1 MFSLFCIS
9 PHLVLLESEDDLHQ
23 CGRCMEI
30 FHNISDYFDHK
41 KKKSCGRVRLE
52 TDKREHAGKLGHAND
67 ATTFGNVVKVSE
79 TANRLVNVRESQTK
93 FADESCNRTPS
104 ENITP
109 VVGNEVNESANDYA
123 TRGFSHTILTL
134 PSTQGMCTSSEVN
147 EHAAAA
153 EGNSYTAQTVNSV
166 SEQFSQEVESQRSSV
181 TYEKAGATEESVALP
196 RWRRG
201 RPPKSMTYS
210 KIVQLK
216 KPMHWN
222 SKPRL
227 HQCPK
232 CSYIASFK
240 DDYDRHLRKS
250 HNLSAYVCYRCQKAF
265 SDKYKL
271 KRHLQRLC
279 RREPPQSKAPAF
291 IEFSKKTN
299 HMAFNCHAG
308 EEVLQVIKKVCF
320 SCQLCID
327 LFDSYSAILLHMVK
341 HPNVRPGICKF
352 CGMWFANRYKLR
364 RHVVSSIHDDV
375 ADEQM
380 LAFRKEVEKM
390 KIVCPAG
397 VIKSKLKR
405 HMVTCSKCHQV
416 FVDQVT
422 LLNHRESAHQRNTRG
437 KSYFCKLCST
447 DFESRTKYLLHLKTS
462 HQPATRCTE
471 FPSRQCPVCQRK
483 FQHLSHTNRHRM
495 ALHTAHPQVPLSVIS
510 ELLTDAAV
518 VTEVSRGNSLAD
530 EHARECAEK
539 SKSSAGSFICFVCC
553 LRFVNKDLAR
563 EHIECHRVWLPHP
576 TDGPVPADLFDPA
589 FTVPPIQVLAE
600 ASSRNVK
607 ETEEH
612 SRSETVGTTSV
623 NHAEGIGITN
633 CVSNDKNLSKKDSPT
648 DIVPTS
654 NNVHL
659 NSTDS
664 LFCPYC
670 QKEYSNLQS
679 LYQHKTDDHKL
690 ICIFRC
696 IISSCN
702 LNFETADKYQ
712 AHSNVHSQFAFIC
725 KVCNEHFRDKQDLF
739 SHRLSAHRHVHPVS
753 NSILKMRSRSSNTKK
768 QSQIIQTCQEQ
779 QSLSNIE
786 PLEKLQQSGLKS
798 ENVQK
803 VDERLCDQCGC
814 TFNKKAGLCHHHHH
828 HSAPSTTSRQ
838 YVCEVCSKAFNKK
851 EHLQRHHI
859 SAHTVAKPFVC
870 KEPGCGKAFK
880 RKDKLQDHF
889 KCHSSIKPYSCSVC
903 GRKYRYREGL
913 RYHERMHEKELR
925 YRCSNCSISFPR
937 PSELRQHLSSA
948 HKLESKKEIYAY
960 HCNICNRAFPRPE
973 RLKRH
978 SERDHNILANWVFRC
993 DVCCKGFAGI
1003 KSYETHMIRH
1013 HNSTEDNGQS
1023 CAKQRKCKSKQNKL
1037 AKKLPKDGE
1046 ISGTALPALKWNE
1059 EQSSSSDLHPD
1070 SSSDSVG
1077 AIENCHMPD
1086 TMTMT
1091 PVAND
1096 TFYAPSSPRSNAFP
1110 RNHVSEVLTSHEAKG
1125 EKVYSQTGFTS
1136 LPSESHDRRFTGYS
1150 YTQPSEYNV
1159 ADYGNSTGNGCCTIA
1174 NHEEPQ
1180 YDSLPDLEADT
1191 ASESNRILRCGSDQ
1205 FSPVPP
1211 VSLSNAS
1218 STLSYPGYPSSR
1230 ISQPSSGLHS
1240 SLGFYHPGANA
1251 YRSGANGYPFP
1262 AEEFPSAPLPFSFA
1276 RANTFT
1282 HVNNKMTA
1290 KASDLT
1296 AGSVSAQLSFS
1307 DHASV
1312 PFRPVAMPT
1321 QHTKPPTA
1329 NPYANETRFGRWF
1342 GNVPLLTNSYDA
1354 KQTML
1359 DAVRF
1364 SRLPASDR
1372 AATASHPF
1380 SMPCHD
1386 PYMTSRYSAER
1397 QGIPREASGNIDQRS
1412 VFMDYNFMSD
1422 DHTTI
1427 RRDEHFSHS
1436 GASALHPV
1444 STHVPGSMPP
1454 MHVSLSLLSQQQ
1466 QQFPVNDYQWPT
1478 MPMYN
1483 WL

>member
-1 MFSLFCIS
+1 MIFCI
-9 PHLVLLESEDDLHQ
+9 PHFAILESEDDLHQ

-41 KKKSCGRVRLE
+41 KKKSCGRVRVE
-52 TDKREHAGKLGHAND
+52 TDKREHAVKLGHTSNT
-67 ATTFGNVVKVSE
+67 TTFENIVKVSE
-79 TANRLVNVRESQTK
+79 TIDRLVNGREGQTK
-93 FADESCNRTPS
+93 FTDESFNGITS
-104 ENITP
+104 GNITS
-109 VVGNEVNESANDYA
+109 VIGNEQCVNDYA
-123 TRGFSHTILTL
+123 TGGFSHALLTL
-134 PSTQGMCTSSEVN
+134 PSEQGTCTSSEVS
-147 EHAAAA
+147 EHAA
-153 EGNSYTAQTVNSV
+153 EENSYVTQTVNL
-166 SEQFSQEVESQRSSV
+166 SEQLSHEVESQKNSV
-181 TYEKAGATEESVALP
+181 TYEKGGTTEESVTLP
-196 RWRRG
+196 KWRRG
-201 RPPKSMTYS
+201 RPPKSITYN

-279 RREPPQSKAPAF
+279 RREPPQSKVPAF

-299 HMAFNCHAG
+299 HHMVYNCHTG

-320 SCQLCID
+320 SCQLCMD
-327 LFDSYSAILLHMVK
+327 LFDSYNAILLHMAK

-352 CGMWFANRYKLR
+352 CGMWFSNRYKLR

-405 HMVTCSKCHQV
+405 HMVTCSKCNQV

-422 LLNHRESAHQRNTRG
+422 LLNHRETAHQRNTRG

-447 DFESRTKYLLHLKTS
+447 CFESRTKYLLHLKTS
-462 HQPATRCTE
+462 HRPATQGTE

-495 ALHTAHPQVPLSVIS
+495 ALHMAHQQVPLTVIS
-510 ELLTDAAV
+510 EPLTDTAAG
-518 VTEVSRGNSLAD
+518 TEESKSNNLVD
-530 EHARECAEK
+530 ENARESAEK
-539 SKSSAGSFICFVCC
+539 SKPCVGSFTCFVCC
-553 LRFVNKDLAR
+553 LRFVDKDLAQ
-563 EHIECHRVWLPHP
+563 EHIECHRVWMPHP
-576 TDGPVPADLFDPA
+576 TDGPVPSDLFDPA
-589 FTVPPIQVLAE
+589 LTIPPIQALAD

-607 ETEEH
+607 ESEH
-612 SRSETVGTTSV
+612 SPSETISTTLV
-623 NHAEGIGITN
+623 NHAESIGITN
-633 CVSNDKNLSKKDSPT
+633 CLSNEEFSAVKGSCADT
-648 DIVPTS
+648 IPTS
-654 NNVHL
+654 NNRHL
-659 NSTDS
+659 NLTQDNI
-664 LFCPYC
+664 CPYC
-670 QKEYSNLQS
+670 QKDYSTLQR

-696 IISSCN
+696 VISSCN
-702 LNFETADKYQ
+702 LTFETANKYQ
-712 AHSNVHSQFAFIC
+712 AHSKVHSQFAFIC
-725 KVCNEHFRDKQDLF
+725 KVCNEHFHEKQDLF
-739 SHRLSAHRHVHPVS
+739 SHRLSAHRQMHPVS
-753 NSILKMRSRSSNTKK
+753 NAILKMRSRNSNIKK
-768 QSQIIQTCQEQ
+768 QSQSIQTCEEQ
-779 QSLSNIE
+779 RLSDIE
-786 PLEKLQQSGLKS
+786 PLEKLEQNSLKS
-798 ENVQK
+798 EKVQK
-803 VDERLCDQCGC
+803 LDERLCDQCGS
-814 TFNKKAGLCHHHHH
+814 TFNKQTGLCHHHNV
-828 HSAPSTTSRQ
+828 SSTTSRQ
-838 YVCEVCSKAFNKK
+838 YVCEICSKAFNKK

-859 SAHTVAKPFVC
+859 SAHTTTKPFVC

-925 YRCSNCSISFPR
+925 YRCSSCSISFPR
-937 PSELRQHLSSA
+937 PSELRQHLSLA
-948 HKLESKKEIYAY
+948 HKMDSKKEIYAY

-978 SERDHNILANWVFRC
+978 SERDHSIVANWGFRC

-1023 CAKQRKCKSKQNKL
+1023 CAKQRKCKSQQSKL

-1046 ISGTALPALKWNE
+1046 ASSTALPVLKWNE
-1059 EQSSSSDLHPD
+1059 DQSSSGDLHPD
-1070 SSSDSVG
+1070 SSSDSVD
-1077 AIENCHMPD
+1077 ARKTCHMPD
-1086 TMTMT
+1086 AMTLT
-1091 PVAND
+1091 SVAND
-1096 TFYAPSSPRSNAFP
+1096 AFYAPSSPRSNAFP
-1110 RNHVSEVLTSHEAKG
+1110 RSHVSQVLTSHETKG
-1125 EKVYSQTGFTS
+1125 EKLYSQTGFTS
-1136 LPSESHDRRFTGYS
+1136 LPSESHDRRFTGYG
-1150 YTQPSEYNV
+1150 YTQPSAYSV
-1159 ADYGNSTGNGCCTIA
+1159 ADYGNSTGNECCTIA

-1180 YDSLPDLEADT
+1180 YDSLQDLEVDT
-1191 ASESNRILRCGSDQ
+1191 SSESNRILRCTSDQ
-1205 FSPVPP
+1205 FSPVPS

-1218 STLSYPGYPSSR
+1218 TLTYPGYPSSR

-1240 SLGFYHPGANA
+1240 SLGFYHPGSNA
-1251 YRSGANGYPFP
+1251 YRTGTNGYPFP

-1282 HVNNKMTA
+1282 HANNKMTA

-1296 AGSVSAQLSFS
+1296 AGPVSAQLSFS

-1329 NPYANETRFGRWF
+1329 NPYANETTRFGRWF

-1372 AATASHPF
+1372 AATTSHPF

-1397 QGIPREASGNIDQRS
+1397 QGLPREASGNIDQRS

-1422 DHTTI
+1422 DHTAM

-1444 STHVPGSMPP
+1444 SSHVPGTMPA